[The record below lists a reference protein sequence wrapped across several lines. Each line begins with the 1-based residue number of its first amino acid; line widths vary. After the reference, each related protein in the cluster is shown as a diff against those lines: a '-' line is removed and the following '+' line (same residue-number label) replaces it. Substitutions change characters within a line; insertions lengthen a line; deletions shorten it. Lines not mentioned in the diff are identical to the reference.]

1 MSNGPSSRE
10 IQLEQALIAV
20 LAELQLAGRDVQ
32 SLVEKVEAGLMGNAI
47 YRHAGHPH
55 VLGAADQLKD
65 CYESAK
71 RALESK

>member
-32 SLVEKVEAGLMGNAI
+32 SLIEKVEAGLIGNAI
-47 YRHAGHPH
+47 YRHVGNSH
-55 VLGAADQLKD
+55 VTGAADELKG

-71 RALESK
+71 KALESK

>member
-1 MSNGPSSRE
+1 MSSGTSNRE

-47 YRHAGHPH
+47 YRHVGNSH
-55 VLGAADQLKD
+55 VTGTADQLRD

-71 RALESK
+71 KALESK